1 MRNCIGQVSIRTI
14 YTDNGPIPLG
24 WRCNESNNACK
35 NHKKGGFFWHS
46 WGSGW
51 SRAILLVCQW
61 KANIQRSDFTDNRVH
76 GSARPPVGVRGMYQ
90 SESNNTH
97 IDGTQNFVCE
107 AFPHHL
113 NEVSPGR
120 AVLFLTWRTPLR
132 YRLGKAK
139 GRQKSHFLPFPNLYR
154 QAYYNH
160 NRELRNMYYHI
171 P

>member
-1 MRNCIGQVSIRTI
+1 
-14 YTDNGPIPLG
+14 
-24 WRCNESNNACK
+24 
-35 NHKKGGFFWHS
+35 
-46 WGSGW
+46 
-51 SRAILLVCQW
+51 
-61 KANIQRSDFTDNRVH
+61 
-76 GSARPPVGVRGMYQ
+76 MYQ

-97 IDGTQNFVCE
+97 IDGTQSFVCG

-171 P
+171 PQPPVPKQRQICQYIISNTAEILLGNNEELRQKPDRIILRCGQGWQFVASRLSSGFVWPKHICQSQRIF

>member
-1 MRNCIGQVSIRTI
+1 MSVASGGRNKRTA
-14 YTDNGPIPLG
+14 YCTGL
-24 WRCNESNNACK
+24 
-35 NHKKGGFFWHS
+35 HVHL
-46 WGSGW
+46 WGCVECTKASQKTQ
-51 SRAILLVCQW
+51 IL
-61 KANIQRSDFTDNRVH
+61 
-76 GSARPPVGVRGMYQ
+76 Y
-90 SESNNTH
+90 
-97 IDGTQNFVCE
+97 GTQSFVCG
-107 AFPHHL
+107 AFPYHL